1 MRFISVC
8 TVGLLAISGSAQ
20 QVLPKKPAVYI
31 GADRTSRVEVRPPG
45 LRFGLRK
52 PREVALAPLSE
63 SEAASLSGPGPRL
76 KVGIQRHL
84 APHALAAGAWE
95 TAPGGGQFWRMS
107 IRSAGSRGMRVE
119 LVNFDAGDGLVWLH
133 DGENVAGPYTGKG
146 PHGDGHFWTET
157 VASELATLEY

>member
-1 MRFISVC
+1 MRFILIAACAAGLSV
-8 TVGLLAISGSAQ
+8 SSSEAQ
-20 QVLPKKPAVYI
+20 QLLRKDPAVYTG
-31 GADRTSRVEVRPPG
+31 GARTSRVEVRPPG

-107 IRSAGSRGMRVE
+107 IRSAG
-119 LVNFDAGDGLVWLH
+119 
-133 DGENVAGPYTGKG
+133 
-146 PHGDGHFWTET
+146 
-157 VASELATLEY
+157 